1 MAHMLEVY
9 RIHGAGAAFVKNC
22 EHASAE
28 ANRTSNTSFQ
38 ATLDFLSN
46 FIFVL
51 KFGRIQA

>member
-1 MAHMLEVY
+1 MLEVY

-51 KFGRIQA
+51 KNGRIQA